1 MMKLGIVK
9 VFIVLSFMAGAISAQ
24 SLEIRQVENFCEDWK
39 FHLGDITNGNDPAL
53 NDSEWRAL
61 NLPHDW
67 SIEGK
72 FDENNPAT
80 VGGGALPGG
89 VGWYRKEFSVPSSY
103 SGKRIFIE
111 FDGIYLNSRVWI
123 NGVYLGN
130 RPNGYIS
137 FRYELTDYLKYGDKN
152 LIAVKVDN
160 SKQPNSRWYSGSG
173 IYRNVRLTVTN
184 PVYVDTWGTYITTP
198 LVADSVSEVN
208 LEITLRNANKKDAS
222 VNVKTVIYD
231 AGMNQI
237 AASETKAEIL
247 AGGNKK
253 VIQKFNVEKP
263 KLWSIENP
271 YLYKA
276 YTAIYEDGKIQ
287 DDYITPFGIRTIN
300 FDAEKGFFLNG
311 EHIKI
316 KGVCNHHDL
325 GALGAA
331 VNKRAIERQ
340 LEILKRMGVNA
351 IRTSHNPPAPELLD
365 LCDKMG
371 FLVMDEAFDIW
382 KKKKSE
388 YDYALYWDAWHK
400 KDLEDMILR
409 DRNHPSIILWSIGN
423 EVLEQWDKEDS
434 LGIKITQELASIVK
448 KLDTTRPITAACNG
462 TSPDNPLFRSGAL
475 DIIGFN
481 YHHDEYPDFPK
492 KFPGQKFIATETN
505 SALATR
511 GHYDMPS
518 DSVRIWPER
527 WDKPFHDG
535 NPDNTCSAYDNCRTP
550 WGSTHLDT
558 WKIVK
563 KYDFVSGMFIWT
575 GFDYLGEPTPYGWP
589 SRSSYFGVIDL
600 AGFPKDSY
608 YFYQSEWT
616 DDKMLHLFPH
626 WNWNEGKP
634 VDVWSFTNLS
644 EVELF
649 LNGKSMGKKIKSED
663 SMRLIWS
670 LKFEKGALKAVG
682 MSPGAALVK
691 KNYTAGKPYKLRM
704 EADRNV
710 IRADGKDLSFVTVK
724 VLDKKGNLIP
734 DADYTVKFEIEGP
747 GKIVGVDNGLQT
759 SLEPFKANYR
769 RTFNGMCLVIVQSD
783 KNYGEIELKAVAEN
797 LIPSEMIIYTK

>member
-1 MMKLGIVK
+1 MKIRIVK
-9 VFIVLSFMAGAISAQ
+9 LIMIFSLIAETVLSQ
-24 SLEIRQVENFCEDWK
+24 TLEIRKVENFNDDWK
-39 FHLGDITNGNDPAL
+39 FHLGDITNGNDPSL
-53 NDSEWRAL
+53 NDTQWRKL

-72 FDENNPAT
+72 FDKNNPAT

-89 VGWYRKEFSVPSSY
+89 VGWYRKEFIVPDAY
-103 SGKRIFIE
+103 TGMRVFIE
-111 FDGIYLNSRVWI
+111 FDGIYMNSQVWI
-123 NGVYLGN
+123 NGTYLGN
-130 RPNGYIS
+130 RPNGYVS
-137 FRYELTDYLKYGDKN
+137 FRYEITDYIKCGDKN
-152 LIAVKVDN
+152 LLAVKVDN

-173 IYRNVRLTVTN
+173 IYRNVKLIVTN
-184 PVYVDTWGTYITTP
+184 PIYVDHWGTYITT
-198 LVADSVSEVN
+198 STVSDTMSAIN
-208 LEITLRNANKKDAS
+208 LEITLRNDNGKDAS
-222 VNVKTVIYD
+222 INVKTVIYD
-231 AGMNQI
+231 ADMRQI
-237 AASETKAEIL
+237 SAVETKTEIP

-253 VIQKFNVEKP
+253 VVQEFSLEKP
-263 KLWSIENP
+263 RLWSIKNP

-276 YTAIYEDGKIQ
+276 YTIVYENGIAL

-300 FDAEKGFFLNG
+300 FDAEKGFYLNG

-365 LCDKMG
+365 LCDSMG
-371 FLVMDEAFDIW
+371 FLVLDEAFDIW
-382 KKKKSE
+382 KKKKTE
-388 YDYALYWDAWHK
+388 YDYALYWDEWHK

-423 EVLEQWDKEDS
+423 EVIEQWNKEDS
-434 LGIKITQELASIVK
+434 LGINITRELASIVK
-448 KLDTTRPITAACNG
+448 NIDKTRPITAACNN
-462 TSPDNPLFRSGAL
+462 TSPDNPLFESGAL

-481 YHHDEYPDFPK
+481 YHYEEYPDFPK
-492 KFPGQKFIATETN
+492 KFSGQRFIATETN

-518 DSVRIWPER
+518 DSIRIWPER
-527 WDKPFHDG
+527 WDKPFYDG
-535 NPDNTCSAYDNCRTP
+535 NPDNTCSSYDNCRAP

-558 WKIVK
+558 WETVK
-563 KYDFVSGMFIWT
+563 KYDFISGMFIWT

-600 AGFPKDSY
+600 SGFPKDSY

-616 DDKMLHLFPH
+616 DNKMLHLFPH
-626 WNWNEGKP
+626 WNWNEGKTI
-634 VDVWSFTNLS
+634 DVWSYTNLS

-649 LNGKSMGKKIKSED
+649 LNGNSIGEKIKSDEN
-663 SMRLIWS
+663 MRLIWK
-670 LKFEKGALKAVG
+670 LNFEKGILKAVG
-682 MSPGAALVK
+682 TSPGVLIVK
-691 KNYTAGKPYKLRM
+691 KNYTADKPYKLRM

-710 IRADGKDLSFVTVK
+710 IRADGMDLSFVTVK
-724 VLDKKGNLIP
+724 VLDINGTVVPSADCLIQ
-734 DADYTVKFEIEGP
+734 FEMDGP
-747 GKIVGVDNGLQT
+747 GRIVGVDNGLQT
-759 SLEPFKANYR
+759 SHESFKANYR
-769 RTFNGMCLVIVQSD
+769 KTDNGMCLVIIQSD
-783 KNYGEIELKAVAEN
+783 KNYGEIKLKAIADN
-797 LIPSEMIIYTK
+797 LLPSEIIIYTK

>member
-9 VFIVLSFMAGAISAQ
+9 FFIVLSFMAGAISAQ

-89 VGWYRKEFSVPSSY
+89 VGWYRKKFSVPSSY
-103 SGKRIFIE
+103 SGKRVFVE
-111 FDGIYLNSRVWI
+111 FDGIYMNSQVWI

-137 FRYELTDYLKYGDKN
+137 FRYELTGYLKYGEKN
-152 LIAVKVDN
+152 LLAVKVDN

-173 IYRNVRLTVTN
+173 IYRNARLIVTN
-184 PVYVDTWGTYITTP
+184 PVYVDQWGTYITTP
-198 LVADSVSEVN
+198 LVSDSVSEIN
-208 LEITLRNANKKDAS
+208 LEISLRNSNEKDAL

-231 AGMNQI
+231 PDMKQI
-237 AASETKAEIL
+237 AALESKTEIL

-253 VIQKFNVEKP
+253 VVQKLKVEKP
-263 KLWSIENP
+263 MLWSIDNP

-276 YTAIYEDGKIQ
+276 YTAIYENGTAL

-311 EHIKI
+311 EYIKI

-423 EVLEQWDKEDS
+423 EVLEQWDQEDS

-527 WDKPFHDG
+527 WDKPFRDG

-600 AGFPKDSY
+600 AGFPKDAY

-649 LNGKSMGKKIKSED
+649 LNGKSMGKKIKSD
-663 SMRLIWS
+663 DGMRLIWP
-670 LKFEKGALKAVG
+670 LKFEKGALKAIG

-691 KNYTAGKPYKLRM
+691 KNYTAGEPYKLRL

-710 IRADGKDLSFVTVK
+710 IRADGNDLSFVTVK

-759 SLEPFKANYR
+759 SHEPFKANYR
-769 RTFNGMCLVIVQSD
+769 KTFNGMCLVIVQSD
-783 KNYGEIELKAVAEN
+783 KNYGKIELKAVAEN